1 MLKSRAVK
9 LTLQTQLLPDRD
21 QAQKLSATIRA
32 FNAAADWLAGEAWR
46 LKTANKV
53 ELQQLYY
60 RQLRD
65 DFGLSAQMAIR
76 CIAQVCEAYSRD
88 KSKRPRF
95 KKYASV
101 PYDQRLMSFKGARR
115 VSLLTLEGRTI
126 VPVIMGKCQSERFNG
141 KHGQCDLL
149 RRKDGKWFLLVT
161 VEAPDVAPRPSTDF
175 IGVDFG
181 VVNLAVDSDGE
192 MQMGDDVE
200 QTRKHYEKVK
210 RSLQRKATKQ
220 KRGGKRPLNAKRK
233 LKALSGR
240 ERRFKANTN
249 HTIAKKIVAKAT
261 DTGRGVAIEDLE
273 GIRDRTRFRKKQRD
287 RMSKWAFAELRG
299 YIEYKAALR
308 GVKVTAVDPRNT
320 SKRCPSCNHVSRK
333 NRIKRDVFLC
343 DECGYFEHADI
354 VGAKNIRSGAL
365 VIAREVSVAAARR
378 VSRETSSIY
387 NRGASAS

>member
-273 GIRDRTRFRKKQRD
+273 GIRNRTRFRKKQRD

-299 YIEYKAALR
+299 YIEYKAALL

>member
-1 MLKSRAVK
+1 MLESRVVK
-9 LTLQTQLLPDRD
+9 LTLQTQLLPNGD
-21 QAQKLSATIRA
+21 QAKRLSATMRA
-32 FNAAADWLAGEAWR
+32 FNAAADWLAGEAFR

-60 RQLRD
+60 CRLRD
-65 DFGLSAQMAIR
+65 DFGLSAQMSIR
-76 CIAQVCEAYSRD
+76 CIAQVCEAYGKD
-88 KSKRPRF
+88 KSIRPRF
-95 KKYASV
+95 KKYASI
-101 PYDQRLMSFKGARR
+101 PYDQRLMSFKGNDR

-126 VPVIMGKCQSERFNG
+126 VPVVMGKRQSERFNG

-149 RRKDGKWFLLVT
+149 RRKDGKWFLLVS
-161 VEAPDVAPRPSTDF
+161 VEAPDVAPIASTDF

-192 MQMGDDVE
+192 MHMGDDVE
-200 QTRKHYEKVK
+200 RTRKHYEKVK

-233 LKALSGR
+233 LKAISGR

-273 GIRDRTRFRKKQRD
+273 GIRSRTRFRKKQRD

-299 YIEYKAALR
+299 YIEYKAALA
-308 GVKVTAVDPRNT
+308 GVKVIPVDPRDT
-320 SKRCPSCNHVSRK
+320 SKRCPACDHVSGK
-333 NRIKRDVFLC
+333 NRIRRDVFLC
-343 DECGYFEHADI
+343 DECGYFDHADI

-365 VIAREVSVAAARR
+365 VITREVSVAAA
-378 VSRETSSIY
+378 
-387 NRGASAS
+387 AA

>member
-1 MLKSRAVK
+1 MLISRAVK
-9 LTLQTQLLPDRD
+9 LILQTQLLPDRD
-21 QAQKLSATIRA
+21 QARKLSATMRA
-32 FNAAADWLAGEAWR
+32 FNAAADWLAGEAFR
-46 LKTANKV
+46 LRNANKV

-60 RQLRD
+60 NQLRD
-65 DFGLSAQMAIR
+65 DFGISAQMAIR

-88 KSKRPRF
+88 KSIRPRF
-95 KKYASV
+95 RKYASI
-101 PYDQRLMSFKGARR
+101 PYDQRLMAFKGVDR

-126 VPVIMGKCQSERFNG
+126 VPVVMGKYQSERFSG
-141 KHGQCDLL
+141 KHGQCDLVK
-149 RRKDGKWFLLVT
+149 RKDGKWFLLVT
-161 VEAPDVAPRPSTDF
+161 VKKPDLAPAPATDF

-192 MQMGDDVE
+192 MHQGDDVE
-200 QTRKHYEKVK
+200 RARQHYGKVK

-261 DTGRGVAIEDLE
+261 DTGRGIAIEDLE
-273 GIRDRTRFRKKQRD
+273 GIRNRTRFRKKQRD

-299 YIEYKAALR
+299 YIQYKAALV
-308 GVKVTAVDPRNT
+308 GVKVQAVDPRNT
-320 SKRCPSCNHVSRK
+320 SRRCPECNHVSEK
-333 NRIKRDVFLC
+333 NRIRRDVFLC
-343 DECGYFEHADI
+343 DECGYFNHADI

-365 VIAREVSVAAARR
+365 VIAREVSAAAESS
-378 VSRETSSIY
+378 VSRAALLHLQSRS
-387 NRGASAS
+387 GS

>member
-387 NRGASAS
+387 NRGASE

>member
-1 MLKSRAVK
+1 MLESRAVK

-46 LKTANKV
+46 LKSANKV

-65 DFGLSAQMAIR
+65 DFGLSAQMVIR

-126 VPVIMGKCQSERFNG
+126 VPVIMGKYRSERFNG

-161 VEAPDVAPRPSTDF
+161 VDAPDVAPRPSTDF

-273 GIRDRTRFRKKQRD
+273 GIRNRTRFRKKQRD

-299 YIEYKAALR
+299 YIEYKAALL

-320 SKRCPSCNHVSRK
+320 SKRCPSCDHVSRK

-387 NRGASAS
+387 NRGASA